1 MASLTIRN
9 LDEALKS
16 TLRMSAAANKRSM
29 EEEARQI
36 LRRFLLHK
44 KATSGIG
51 SRIAKRFAAAGG
63 VDLPPVS
70 RTLPRVSPLDM
81 TDDAS

>member
-9 LDEALKS
+9 LDESLKS

-36 LRRFLLHK
+36 LRYFLLHK

-51 SRIAKRFAAAGG
+51 SRIVERFAVAGG
-63 VDLPPVS
+63 VDLPPVP
-70 RTLPRVSPLDM
+70 RTLPRLSPLDL
-81 TDDAS
+81 TDDDS